1 MSDSPRQI
9 SETETSNLPDLPP
22 SIPCLP
28 VAHNLPDLPVAAV
41 TEPKATENAAAADP
55 PPAPAPAEAPAPWQ
69 HGVHST
75 EREAVIDGIM
85 AAFKK
90 LQNPALPGES
100 DLRPAAEKFEAA
112 CFEKEDSKNAYLDKI
127 KRRMERL
134 TTKTAKETT
143 AKASAPAPHP
153 VKSSAREVDWKCAA
167 KGVVLNDKTPFLHPK
182 QLESYKSLP
191 SFKGNSI
198 WAGSMLCNP
207 ARASLRAG
215 RPITAAEKDAEVTPL
230 SLITFTKHASPRP
243 VLLATMIPEGNPAKT
258 TLIAML
264 YHDSEQPA
272 KPVCYDYEGADAT
285 ERAIATLGSIEIGSK
300 TIKHVCR
307 LHPHVGA
314 MAWSCM
320 KHFNKFYIAGK
331 PVALTSIRRF
341 MVVMIPRAN
350 KDVETDFAELCSK
363 NADSDT
369 NALSNKLTTRVE
381 ASQYFSLDRPG
392 ATEKLTILNDRGYWY
407 TALSAFARKHAH
419 GRIMNENVGG
429 AIAAALE
436 KARAIKP
443 VRPSTA
449 DDSDE
454 EMVVAPKPKAGPH
467 RGSATKRSAPDDE
480 DDAADDDS
488 EVEAEDRTVPV
499 KKRSIKKSKH
509 TATPIPDSDAEEKNE
524 ESDDESELGDDDD
537 DEDDDENDD
546 EDDEDMEE
554 VSADEAAP
562 GPELTEPEKLKKK
575 VNTSKQPVVPP
586 KPPASSMSKAE
597 GKKPVPPVDKAKEA
611 HTRRAKEAI
620 EVGKKMEASGYG
632 AVKRAVC
639 NAGYSTLMADVNEW
653 WRASGREVP
662 VDNPTSKAKPTEQV
676 LSGIKNRKETMQEQP
691 TSTDHRLLVATV
703 LETVSDFHRHT
714 GLEGNDLHPALLQCT
729 GLVYRAKE
737 YGKLLEAD
745 MTATVADDSKES
757 FVKAIAAF
765 NNYHCQLVRL
775 LSRVMAQHNTP
786 SSSSSTTDTPTEG
799 VHRAVSATANNLLK
813 TTPQIAELGAQLAK
827 VSGEF
832 NSLVAKLNS
841 NALSIAEGMEAAVA
855 AQKQ

>member
-1 MSDSPRQI
+1 MSDSPEHI
-9 SETETSNLPDLPP
+9 PETKTPNLPDLPN
-22 SIPCLP
+22 LP
-28 VAHNLPDLPVAAV
+28 VAPNLPDLPVAPV
-41 TEPKATENAAAADP
+41 TKPEATENAAAADP
-55 PPAPAPAEAPAPWQ
+55 PPAPGEAPVPWQ

-75 EREAVIDGIM
+75 EREAVVDGIM

-100 DLRPAAEKFEAA
+100 DLRPAAEKFEAT
-112 CFEKEDSKNAYLDKI
+112 CFEKADSKNAYLDKI
-127 KRRMERL
+127 KRRMERMA
-134 TTKTAKETT
+134 TNAAKERTAKET
-143 AKASAPAPHP
+143 SAPAPHP
-153 VKSSAREVDWKCAA
+153 VKSSAREVDWKCDA
-167 KGVVLNDKTPFLHPK
+167 KGVVLNDKAPFLHPN

-215 RPITAAEKDAEVTPL
+215 RPITAAEKEAVITPL
-230 SLITFTKHASPRP
+230 SLVALTKHASPRP
-243 VLLATMIPEGNPAKT
+243 VFLAMMVPEGNPAKT

-264 YHDSEQPA
+264 YNDTEQPA
-272 KPVCYDYEGADAT
+272 KPICYDYEGADAT
-285 ERAIATLGSIEIGSK
+285 ERAIATLGSIDLGSK
-300 TIKHVCR
+300 TIKHICR

-314 MAWSCM
+314 MAWSAR
-320 KHFNKFYIAGK
+320 KHFNKFDLAGK
-331 PVALTSIRRF
+331 PPEPLGSIRRF
-341 MVVMIPRAN
+341 MVVVMPRAN
-350 KDVETDFAELCSK
+350 KGVETDFAELCSK

-381 ASQYFSLDRPG
+381 ASPYFSLDRPG
-392 ATEKLTILNDRGYWY
+392 ATEQLTILKDRCFWY
-407 TALSAFARKHAH
+407 TSLSAFVRKHAH

-429 AIAAALE
+429 AIAVALE
-436 KARAIKP
+436 KARAVKP

-467 RGSATKRSAPDDE
+467 RRVAAGTKRSAPDDE

-509 TATPIPDSDAEEKNE
+509 TATHIPDSDAEEKNE

-537 DEDDDENDD
+537 DDDDDENDD
-546 EDDEDMEE
+546 EDDEDMAE

-575 VNTSKQPVVPP
+575 VNKSKQPVLPP
-586 KPPASSMSKAE
+586 KPPASSTSKAE
-597 GKKPVPPVDKAKEA
+597 GKKPMLPVDKAKEA
-611 HTRRAKEAI
+611 HIRRAKEAI

-639 NAGYSTLMADVNEW
+639 NAGYSTLMEDVNEW

-662 VDNPTSKAKPTEQV
+662 VDKPAAPKAKPTAQAPLRIEQV
-676 LSGIKNRKETMQEQP
+676 PEQP
-691 TSTDHRLLVATV
+691 EATDRRRLAVAV
-703 LETVSDFHRHT
+703 RETVSDFHLYT
-714 GLEGNDLHPALLQCT
+714 GLEGDDLHPALLQCT
-729 GLVYRAKE
+729 GQVYRVKA
-737 YGKLLEAD
+737 YAKLLETE
-745 MTATVADDSKES
+745 MTATVLDDSKES
-757 FVKAIAAF
+757 YTKAITAF
-765 NNYHCQLVRL
+765 NNYHRQLVRL
-775 LSRVMAQHNTP
+775 LSGVMAQYNSS

-855 AQKQ
+855 AQK